1 MTVDY
6 ERMRT
11 EPTSGPSTTKP
22 LYGGTAKAH
31 KHDGGPAFPRA
42 GLKLAGGVDPST
54 NGMSLRDWFAGMA
67 LAASNLPL
75 TTVSAETISAASYE
89 LADAM
94 LADREKAD
102 D

>member
-1 MTVDY
+1 MAVDY

-31 KHDGGPAFPRA
+31 KHAVGPAFPLTLTVGDEVHTYF
-42 GLKLAGGVDPST
+42 GLSI
-54 NGMSLRDWFAGMA
+54 RDWFAGMA

-94 LADREKAD
+94 LAEREKAD